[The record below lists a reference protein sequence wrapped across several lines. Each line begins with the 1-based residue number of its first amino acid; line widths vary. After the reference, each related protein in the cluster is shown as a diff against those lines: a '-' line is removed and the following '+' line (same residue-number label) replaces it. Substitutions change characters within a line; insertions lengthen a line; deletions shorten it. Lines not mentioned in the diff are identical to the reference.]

1 LQDNCDEKVLHH
13 IINSLDE
20 KTIDALFDSCDDW
33 MSNIYSYLRWRKSHM
48 NPPVVDF
55 YKNESVQQLLE
66 WYNDAKSRKVV
77 HARKQLC
84 RRFEFL
90 SYEEQCSIIEA
101 FMNRGNVS
109 DIVLSC
115 KYLANDAFWKEE
127 YLPLVEKCLDHLIAD
142 NVRSAYPVIK
152 VVVVRS
158 SQQSIEGLIRKL
170 DQYNLEESFYSMT
183 QYDLL
188 IPLLIACN
196 KMPDEVL
203 RNNALTTD
211 DYVYVM
217 SKKGL
222 KVPEAIASMA
232 LNEFS
237 NDESISSGKV
247 NVVVRAI
254 AKMGYYDLLFEY
266 GLKLKK

>member
-1 LQDNCDEKVLHH
+1 
-13 IINSLDE
+13 
-20 KTIDALFDSCDDW
+20 
-33 MSNIYSYLRWRKSHM
+33 M

-127 YLPLVEKCLDHLIAD
+127 YLPLVEKCLDHLILTSEAQL
-142 NVRSAYPVIK
+142 RY
-152 VVVVRS
+152 VVQEFLIYYNKERPHS
-158 SQQSIEGLIRKL
+158 GLDGRMIDPWPQDPDGEIRRFTRL
-170 DQYNLEESFYSMT
+170 GG
-183 QYDLL
+183 LL
-188 IPLLIACN
+188 ATYRRV
-196 KMPDEVL
+196 K
-203 RNNALTTD
+203 
-211 DYVYVM
+211 
-217 SKKGL
+217 
-222 KVPEAIASMA
+222 EAA
-232 LNEFS
+232 
-237 NDESISSGKV
+237 
-247 NVVVRAI
+247 
-254 AKMGYYDLLFEY
+254 
-266 GLKLKK
+266 